1 MGHKTGHHWSDIIKI
16 SRLQFHI
23 LFKKYNNK
31 MASTRTLLSSRMAR
45 NVRHAKQFNT
55 SRMTKPLALCASH
68 SLKWQTNDGRQFSTN
83 FSQFQQ
89 TKPAAAPASSMQ
101 TKHASLKVDNGVGV
115 IKLDSPGVKMNSLNE
130 EVMRDMEAIFNEVQ
144 SRDDVKS
151 VVLISGKVGC
161 FIAGADINMIE
172 KCKTADEAQALS
184 KGCQDF
190 LAKVEAS
197 KKPVVAAIM
206 GPCLGG
212 GLETAMACHYRI
224 AVDGM
229 KTGMG
234 LPEVMLGLLPG
245 GGGTQRL
252 PELTGVPNSLD
263 MALTGKT
270 LNAKKA
276 KKVGLVDM
284 VVEALGPGLAPA
296 DATTHKYLE
305 RIAIGVARDLATE
318 KMKLPN
324 RAPKSTVDKLTKMAL
339 KYDPVKNYV
348 FDTAKGKVMKQTNGL
363 YPAPLKI
370 LEVIRTGLDKGLGSA
385 EGYKAEHEGFGQLA
399 ATSESNALIGLF
411 HGQTE
416 CKKNKFGK
424 PAKPTKSIGI
434 LGAGLMGAGIAQVSI
449 DKKDMFTVLKDVNNA
464 GISRGVFQIKDGI
477 NKKVKRKKI
486 SALDGERQMTKLLP
500 TTDYSKLKNVDMII
514 EAVFEDLALKHRVVK
529 EVEQHIREDCI
540 FASNT
545 SALPI
550 GEIAKASKRPE
561 MVVGMH
567 YFSPVDKMQLL
578 EIITTDK
585 TSKEVAAAAV
595 DVGLRQ
601 GKVVIVVGDGP
612 GFYTTRILAPT
623 LSEAIRLLQE
633 GVDPKRIDTLSKG
646 YGFPVGVATLID
658 EVGVDVAAHVAEDLG
673 KAYGE
678 RFSGGNPEVLKS
690 MVAAN
695 CLGRKSGKGCY
706 IYDDTKGERPLNT
719 EAENIFKQFSLKP
732 AENCSADEDLQLRLV
747 TRFVNESVYSLQDGV
762 LRTALEGDIGAVF
775 GLGFPPMHGGPFKYV
790 DTMGAQKVVD
800 AMRKFENAYGTPF
813 TPCQLLLDMAKSGDK
828 FYKAK

>member
-1 MGHKTGHHWSDIIKI
+1 
-16 SRLQFHI
+16 
-23 LFKKYNNK
+23 
-31 MASTRTLLSSRMAR
+31 
-45 NVRHAKQFNT
+45 
-55 SRMTKPLALCASH
+55 
-68 SLKWQTNDGRQFSTN
+68 
-83 FSQFQQ
+83 
-89 TKPAAAPASSMQ
+89 
-101 TKHASLKVDNGVGV
+101 
-115 IKLDSPGVKMNSLNE
+115 
-130 EVMRDMEAIFNEVQ
+130 
-144 SRDDVKS
+144 
-151 VVLISGKVGC
+151 
-161 FIAGADINMIE
+161 
-172 KCKTADEAQALS
+172 
-184 KGCQDF
+184 
-190 LAKVEAS
+190 
-197 KKPVVAAIM
+197 
-206 GPCLGG
+206 
-212 GLETAMACHYRI
+212 
-224 AVDGM
+224 
-229 KTGMG
+229 
-234 LPEVMLGLLPG
+234 
-245 GGGTQRL
+245 
-252 PELTGVPNSLD
+252 
-263 MALTGKT
+263 
-270 LNAKKA
+270 
-276 KKVGLVDM
+276 
-284 VVEALGPGLAPA
+284 
-296 DATTHKYLE
+296 
-305 RIAIGVARDLATE
+305 
-318 KMKLPN
+318 
-324 RAPKSTVDKLTKMAL
+324 
-339 KYDPVKNYV
+339 
-348 FDTAKGKVMKQTNGL
+348 MKQTNGL

-385 EGYKAEHEGFGQLA
+385 AGYKAEHEGFGQLA

-434 LGAGLMGAGIAQVSI
+434 LGAGIAQVSI

-633 GVDPKRIDTLSKG
+633 GVDPKRLDKITKN

-658 EVGVDVAAHVAEDLG
+658 EVGIDVAAHVAEDLG
-673 KAYGE
+673 KAFGE
-678 RFSGGNPEVLKS
+678 RFGGGNPEVLKGS
-690 MVAAN
+690 
-695 CLGRKSGKGCY
+695 
-706 IYDDTKGERPLNT
+706 
-719 EAENIFKQFSLKP
+719 
-732 AENCSADEDLQLRLV
+732 
-747 TRFVNESVYSLQDGV
+747 
-762 LRTALEGDIGAVF
+762 
-775 GLGFPPMHGGPFKYV
+775 
-790 DTMGAQKVVD
+790 
-800 AMRKFENAYGTPF
+800 
-813 TPCQLLLDMAKSGDK
+813 
-828 FYKAK
+828 

>member
-1 MGHKTGHHWSDIIKI
+1 
-16 SRLQFHI
+16 
-23 LFKKYNNK
+23 
-31 MASTRTLLSSRMAR
+31 
-45 NVRHAKQFNT
+45 
-55 SRMTKPLALCASH
+55 
-68 SLKWQTNDGRQFSTN
+68 
-83 FSQFQQ
+83 
-89 TKPAAAPASSMQ
+89 
-101 TKHASLKVDNGVGV
+101 
-115 IKLDSPGVKMNSLNE
+115 
-130 EVMRDMEAIFNEVQ
+130 
-144 SRDDVKS
+144 
-151 VVLISGKVGC
+151 
-161 FIAGADINMIE
+161 
-172 KCKTADEAQALS
+172 
-184 KGCQDF
+184 
-190 LAKVEAS
+190 
-197 KKPVVAAIM
+197 
-206 GPCLGG
+206 
-212 GLETAMACHYRI
+212 
-224 AVDGM
+224 
-229 KTGMG
+229 MG
-234 LPEVMLGLLPG
+234 L
-245 GGGTQRL
+245 
-252 PELTGVPNSLD
+252 PNSLD

-276 KKVGLVDM
+276 KKVGLVDA
-284 VVEALGPGLAPA
+284 VVDALGPGPGTSPA
-296 DATTHKYLE
+296 ETTHKHLE
-305 RIAIGVARDLATE
+305 AIALKVAKQLGDGS
-318 KMKLPN
+318 MKLPN
-324 RAPKSTVDKLTKMAL
+324 RGPKNFQAKAMDKAFGLG
-339 KYDPVKNYV
+339 PVKDYV
-348 FDTAKGKVMKQTNGL
+348 FKTARGKVMKQTNGL

-370 LEVIRTGLDKGLGSA
+370 LESVRAGLDGGPTKGYEA
-385 EGYKAEHEGFGQLA
+385 ERTKFGELCV
-399 ATSESNALIGLF
+399 TSESKGLISLF

-416 CKKNKFGK
+416 CKKNKFGP
-424 PAKPTKSIGI
+424 PANPSKTLGL
-434 LGAGLMGAGIAQVSI
+434 LGAGLMGAGIAEVSVGKFTTILKDMNSAGLARGVNQVQGGI
-449 DKKDMFTVLKDVNNA
+449 DK
-464 GISRGVFQIKDGI
+464 R
-477 NKKVKRKKI
+477 VKRKKL
-486 SALDGERQMTKLLP
+486 SKLDGERAMSDLVPAL
-500 TTDYSKLKNVDMII
+500 DYSDFSKVDMVI
-514 EAVFEDLALKHRVVK
+514 EAVFEDINIKHRVIK
-529 EVEQHIREDCI
+529 EVEKHMRDDAI

-550 GEIAKASKRPE
+550 TEIAKASVRPE
-561 MVVGMH
+561 KVVGMH

-585 TSKEVAAAAV
+585 TDMETKKAAV
-595 DVGLRQ
+595 DVGLKQ

-658 EVGVDVAAHVAEDLG
+658 EVGIDVAAHVAEDLG
-673 KAYGE
+673 KAFGE

-775 GLGFPPMHGGPFKYV
+775 GLGFPPMHGGPFRYV

-813 TPCQLLLDMAKSGDK
+813 TPYQLLLDMAKSGDK